1 MLETI
6 FYHYELWLFFKGFI
20 DYCLTC
26 TKLYFSYIQDEN
38 TFNNNKK
45 LYRNEGRD
53 RPTATTLD

>member
-1 MLETI
+1 MNYG
-6 FYHYELWLFFKGFI
+6 FFFFKGLI
-20 DYCLTC
+20 DYYLAC

-53 RPTATTLD
+53 RPTGMTFD